1 MSNKIKQAN
10 FIAAF
15 VEHGR
20 VGDACRVA
28 NISRSTL
35 FEWKK
40 KDKEFCEKLQEA
52 TELVE
57 EIRLSLAED
66 AIYQEIENEYL
77 ERKQSGEGNMR
88 SSDYLNFLKT
98 QIQLTKRGKELLGIT
113 PAPPDTQAP
122 DVVAITKILQ
132 SQAEKAI
139 FETPPPYTDDGTEND
154 TNQNS
159 D

>member
-1 MSNKIKQAN
+1 MSNKIKQTN

-15 VEHGR
+15 VECGR
-20 VGDACRVA
+20 VGDACKVA

-40 KDKEFCEKLQEA
+40 KDKEFCERLQEA
-52 TELVE
+52 TDLVE
-57 EIRLSLAED
+57 DIRLSLAED
-66 AIYQEIENEYL
+66 AIFEEITNEYQL
-77 ERKQSGEGNMR
+77 RKQSGEGNMK

-98 QIQLTKRGKELLGIT
+98 QIQLTKKGKEMLGIA

-122 DVVAITKILQ
+122 DVAAITKILQ

-139 FETPPPYTDDGTEND
+139 SETPAPYTDDGTEND
-154 TNQNS
+154 TN
-159 D
+159 